1 MRRRRFSDGRQL
13 QHVARIPNV
22 RDMRIDEARRKL
34 APERPSISFEFFP
47 PKTEKGFAALRET
60 IASLKPL
67 SPTYVSVTYG
77 AGGST
82 RARTIEL
89 VGEIQNELGLTAMAH
104 VTCVDHTKDEL
115 RDILDRLWDNG
126 IRNVL
131 ALRGD
136 PPQAARWFTP
146 CEGGCTNSTELVAL
160 VKQRHDFFVAVAAYP
175 EGHPECLNRTRDL
188 EHLKQK
194 VDAGADLVIT
204 QLFFENADFY
214 GWRER
219 CRAIGITVPIA
230 AGIMPITNVGQIK
243 RFVTMCGAKIP
254 HALLTKL
261 EALESDPEAVER
273 AGIAYAT
280 RQCQD
285 LLFAGVDGLH
295 FYTLNKSTATV
306 EVFKNLGVA
315 AVA

>member
-1 MRRRRFSDGRQL
+1 
-13 QHVARIPNV
+13 
-22 RDMRIDEARRKL
+22 MRIDEARRRL
-34 APERPSISFEFFP
+34 AAEAPSISFEFFP
-47 PKTEKGFAALRET
+47 PKTEKGFGLLRET
-60 IASLKPL
+60 IAKLQPL

-89 VGEIQNELGLTAMAH
+89 VGQIQNELGLTAMAH
-104 VTCVDHTKDEL
+104 LTCVGHTRQEL
-115 RDILDRLWDNG
+115 GEILDRLWESG
-126 IRNVL
+126 VRNVL

-136 PPQAARWFTP
+136 PPSGERWFTP
-146 CEGGCTNSTELVAL
+146 REGGCQSSTELVSL
-160 VKQRHDFFVAVAAYP
+160 VKDRHDFFVAVAGYP

-194 VDAGADLVIT
+194 VDAGADQVIT
-204 QLFFENADFY
+204 QLFFDNVDFY

-219 CRAIGITVPIA
+219 CRSLGILVPIV
-230 AGIMPITNVGQIK
+230 AGIMPIQNVGQIK

-254 HALLTKL
+254 QPLLVKL
-261 EALESDPEAVER
+261 EALESDPSAVER

-285 LLFAGVDGLH
+285 LIFSGVDGLH
-295 FYTLNKSTATV
+295 FYTLNKSSATV
-306 EVFKNLGVA
+306 EIFKNLDLPAPA
-315 AVA
+315 AATSSSR